1 MFDQEYTERAFGS
14 QSTALLSSGPVRQL
28 LITAGLLLPLALDTF
43 ALAAALGMAGL
54 ERRDQLRVA
63 LVFTVFEAGMPI
75 AGLLVGRVIGSVI
88 GQWAGY
94 GGILFLLIAGFLLLR
109 SGQRE
114 EDEERRLRLLAH
126 ARGLAIIDLGLS
138 ISVDELTVGLSA
150 GLLGL
155 SIALTVI
162 WIAVQAFAAAQL
174 GLRLGAGLGEEV
186 RERSEQ
192 AAGVV
197 LILVALVLLVLKLLK
212 I

>member
-1 MFDQEYTERAFGS
+1 M
-14 QSTALLSSGPVRQL
+14 LSSGPVRQL
-28 LITAGLLLPLALDTF
+28 LITAGLLLPLALDSF

-75 AGLLVGRVIGSVI
+75 AGLLVGRVAGSLIGE
-88 GQWAGY
+88 WAGY

-174 GLRLGAGLGEEV
+174 GLRLGARLGEEV